1 MDCEILTP
9 VSLYDYYP
17 AGLTWAEVDPA
28 KHAFDAEAAAG
39 IIASVPWAEGDD
51 WTEGVLAALDRQLGS
66 WTRGWAWARDEG
78 DFGGGPVASWC
89 CGAHSVTTPA
99 ETSARALAAL
109 REWRGWL
116 ERLAEL
122 FATHAL
128 PAGSPEA
135 RLAAWERAVPV
146 LVEEVVDRTG
156 AGDAWYRHCAQVLEW
171 FLAYHGIA
179 DARLV
184 EEAVGGRFQSWTAPE
199 DSEVADL
206 ARRIAAADPG
216 A

>member
-1 MDCEILTP
+1 M
-9 VSLYDYYP
+9 SLYDYYP

-28 KHAFDAEAAAG
+28 EHPFDAVTAAG
-39 IIASVPWAEGDD
+39 IIASVPWAAGDD
-51 WTEGVLAALDRQLGS
+51 WTEAVLAALDRQLGP

-135 RLAAWERAVPV
+135 RPAAWERAVPV

-156 AGDAWYRHCAQVLEW
+156 AGDAWYRHCAQVLQW

-179 DARLV
+179 GVRLV

-199 DSEVADL
+199 DSDVADL
-206 ARRIAAADPG
+206 ARRFAAADPR

>member
-1 MDCEILTP
+1 M
-9 VSLYDYYP
+9 SLYDYSP

-28 KHAFDAEAAAG
+28 THRFDAEVATG
-39 IIASVPWAEGDD
+39 IIASVPWAAGDD
-51 WTEGVLAALDRQLGS
+51 WTEGVLAAPAERLGP

-78 DFGGGPVASWC
+78 DFGGGPVTSWC
-89 CGAHSVTTPA
+89 FGVHSVTTPA

-116 ERLAEL
+116 VQLADL
-122 FATHAL
+122 FAAHAL
-128 PAGSPEA
+128 PAGSDEE
-135 RLAAWERAVPV
+135 RLAAWERVVPV
-146 LVEEVVDRTG
+146 LVDEVVGRTG

-179 DARLV
+179 DVRLV
-184 EEAVGGRFQSWTAPE
+184 EEAIGGRFESWCAPPE
-199 DSEVADL
+199 SEVTDL
-206 ARRIAAADPG
+206 ARRVAAADPG